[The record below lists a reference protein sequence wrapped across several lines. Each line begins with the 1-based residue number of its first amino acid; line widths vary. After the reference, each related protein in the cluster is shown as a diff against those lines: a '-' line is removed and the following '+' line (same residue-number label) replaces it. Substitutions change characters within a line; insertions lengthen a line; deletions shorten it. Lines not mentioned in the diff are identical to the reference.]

1 MSLRR
6 NRGLIRQGPP
16 GLLYPGG
23 SLISPRSGN
32 RLWRY
37 TACEI
42 SVADPG
48 AVPGASTSF
57 APAGPAIRG
66 GELGSTRVVKVRSVA
81 RYDSVVIGSESSCE
95 RQLRT
100 RGARGLTPSGVK
112 ALSKSRFEGHRA
124 TEAPHSPIDP
134 ALPTHEPPE
143 WPRTSLT
150 TPRWSRPHYAA
161 LCARRWRAPRDRD
174 CPAITTFTSAFV
186 PAIPASR
193 CRSICLPNTPAR

>member
-1 MSLRR
+1 MICTGICIEPYLLQEETRSDPWHSDALIQRKDPRR
-6 NRGLIRQGPP
+6 AALSFRGYAPIF
-16 GLLYPGG
+16 
-23 SLISPRSGN
+23 SASGN

-48 AVPGASTSF
+48 AVPGASTNLPPVD
-57 APAGPAIRG
+57 AAIYG

-81 RYDSVVIGSESSCE
+81 RHDTAVIGSKFSCE

-124 TEAPHSPIDP
+124 TEAPHSPVDHPP
-134 ALPTHEPPE
+134 A
-143 WPRTSLT
+143 
-150 TPRWSRPHYAA
+150 
-161 LCARRWRAPRDRD
+161 
-174 CPAITTFTSAFV
+174 
-186 PAIPASR
+186 
-193 CRSICLPNTPAR
+193 